1 MGQIK
6 PVGRWTKWVNIS
18 QSGPT
23 ARFAG
28 YYLLIIAECTFF
40 FWFLGLYF
48 NSFLLGI
55 IDCKFSNLHA
65 TNSEEKIDNI
75 THFFISSCFF
85 WNYWY
90 LSLYQSPQKIVP
102 CCLIVPLKD
111 CQLRKTKC
119 SIRHS
124 WLMTGRYYSKLY

>member
-1 MGQIK
+1 MAKRSKGISLSRHRSSPTQW
-6 PVGRWTKWVNIS
+6 VRSNQWVRSTKWVNPS

-75 THFFISSCFF
+75 TLLLHIFPFFFETILISF
-85 WNYWY
+85 
-90 LSLYQSPQKIVP
+90 IVSEP
-102 CCLIVPLKD
+102 PKD
-111 CQLRKTKC
+111 STLFP
-119 SIRHS
+119 
-124 WLMTGRYYSKLY
+124 YSTC